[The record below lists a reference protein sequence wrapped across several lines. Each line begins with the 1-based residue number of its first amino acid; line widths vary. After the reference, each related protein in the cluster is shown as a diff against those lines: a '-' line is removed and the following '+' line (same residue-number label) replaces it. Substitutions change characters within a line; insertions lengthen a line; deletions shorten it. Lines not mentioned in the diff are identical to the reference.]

1 MKTLLV
7 RIPIAFCLGLLLQ
20 VGAMTNAQERFLAD
34 LDDLP
39 LMPGLTETAGGRTT
53 FETPAGRIV
62 ERNAAGNLAS
72 SAVQRF
78 YADTLP
84 QLGWQPVG
92 DGSFT
97 RAGEKLRIEFPA
109 AKPPLAVRF
118 LITPG

>member
-1 MKTLLV
+1 MYRPLV
-7 RIPIAFCLGLLLQ
+7 RLPIVLGLGLLLLA
-20 VGAMTNAQERFLAD
+20 GGMADAQDRFLAG

-53 FETPAGRIV
+53 FETPSGRIV
-62 ERNAAGNLAS
+62 ERNAAGNLAP

-109 AKPPLAVRF
+109 GKTPLAVRF

>member
-1 MKTLLV
+1 MKVPFVRLLA
-7 RIPIAFCLGLLLQ
+7 AFSLGLILQ
-20 VGAMTNAQERFLAD
+20 AGGTTDAQERFLAG

-53 FETPAGRIV
+53 FETPGGRIV
-62 ERNAAGNLAS
+62 ERNAAGDLS
-72 SAVQRF
+72 PSAVQRF
-78 YADTLP
+78 YTDTLP

-97 RAGEKLRIEFPA
+97 RAGEKLRIELSA
-109 AKPPLAVRF
+109 GKKPLAVRF